1 MCIPEGPEYPLLSV
15 RAGGTGEN
23 MGSYPELIM
32 K

>member
-1 MCIPEGPEYPLLSV
+1 MCIPEEPEYPLLSV

-23 MGSYPELIM
+23 MRLYPELIM